1 MIRRH
6 FSVVLLCL
14 GAGRSAFSKWVAPC
28 SSMKMP
34 FLSRAGAAIATMMW
48 FGPWAFADDDF
59 ENYVRPLLVEKC
71 QSCHGEK
78 AKGGLRLNSREALL
92 KGGDSGPAMEP
103 GRPEK
108 SLIVKAIQYEDELR
122 MPPKGKLSAGEIEKL
137 KQWIARGAPWPKSV
151 PTAQAGKDGS
161 FQITDAHQRW
171 WAYQKIRNVVPPT
184 VKNPERAANEI
195 DRFVLASLESRGLSF
210 APRADKRTLIRR
222 ATYDLTGL
230 PPTPEEVQA
239 FLGDES
245 PEAFAKVVDRL
256 LASPAY
262 GQRWARHWLDVVRYA
277 DYLNGDP
284 KTRKP
289 EYDPVEAWHY
299 RDWVVE
305 AFNRDLPFDQF
316 IVHQIAGDLLPSPK
330 GEEVYPEG
338 LVATTFLS
346 NGVWD
351 ANDACKAKIVS
362 DMVQDQIDTI
372 GQAFIGLTLGCA
384 RCHHHK
390 YDPVSQEDYYAL
402 AGIFYSTHILQ
413 ALGAPGAEYVL
424 KRTPLVPKSYFA
436 QQAEQKKRLEAIKTS
451 LSELDKKSPKPAA
464 DSPERTALIK
474 ERDKLQA
481 EMLPAPSVAEA
492 AQEGGTPGGMFPKIQ
507 DVPLHIRGS
516 FTRLGPI
523 IPRRMPTFFAGD
535 KQPAIEKGSGRL
547 ELARWVASKDHPLT
561 ARVIVNRVWAW
572 HFGSGLVRTPSNFG
586 LLSEPPS
593 HPELLDW
600 LASRFLAEGWSLKK
614 LHRRLLL
621 TAAYQQSSVV
631 PQEIVAKDPENIWR
645 GRFPARRL
653 EAEAIR
659 DAMLSVAGT
668 LDRTAGGPPTANLA
682 TPRRSLYV
690 QTARWD
696 RGTFAILFDAANPD
710 ASEEKRNVSTV
721 APQALFLLNHPFVRS
736 QAKGLAARLL
746 RDVPQGDEARIHRA
760 YELLFARR
768 ARDAEVEVCLR
779 VLSRTSPKEAERAWT
794 ELAHVLLCSNE
805 FVFVD

>member
-1 MIRRH
+1 MICRPFH
-6 FSVVLLCL
+6 VALLCL
-14 GAGRSAFSKWVAPC
+14 GAGRIAFLKWVAPC
-28 SSMKMP
+28 ASMKFP
-34 FLSRAGAAIATMMW
+34 FLARAGAAIVTVMW
-48 FGPWAFADDDF
+48 LAPWAFADDDF

-71 QSCHGEK
+71 QSCHGDK
-78 AKGGLRLNSREALL
+78 AKGGLRLNSRDALL
-92 KGGDSGPAMEP
+92 KGGDTGPAMEP
-103 GRPEK
+103 GRPNK
-108 SLIVKAIQYEDELR
+108 SLIVKAIEYNGELR
-122 MPPKGKLSAGEIEKL
+122 MPPKGKLSAGEIDKL

-161 FQITDAHQRW
+161 FKITDAHRRW
-171 WAYQKIRNVVPPT
+171 WAYQKIRNVVPPS
-184 VKNPERAANEI
+184 VKTPERAANEI

-210 APRADKRTLIRR
+210 APKAGKRTLIRR
-222 ATYDLTGL
+222 ATFDLTGL
-230 PPTPEEVQA
+230 PPTPEEVET
-239 FLGDES
+239 FLKDKS

-277 DYLNGDP
+277 DYHDGNP
-284 KTRKP
+284 KARDRNCEP
-289 EYDPVEAWHY
+289 LEAWRF
-299 RDWVVE
+299 RDWVVD
-305 AFNRDLPFDQF
+305 AINRDMPFDQF

-330 GEEVYPEG
+330 GEEIYPEG
-338 LVATTFLS
+338 LIATTFLS

-351 ANDACKAKIVS
+351 RGDACKAKIVS

-372 GQAFIGLTLGCA
+372 GQAFMGLTLGCA

-424 KRTPLVPKSYFA
+424 KRTPLVPKSYIA
-436 QQAEQKKRLEAIKTS
+436 QQAEQKKRLEAIKKA
-451 LSELDKKSPKPAA
+451 LVELDKKSPKPAA
-464 DSPERTALIK
+464 DGPERTALIR

-481 EMLPAPSVAEA
+481 EMLPAPPVAEA

-516 FTRLGPI
+516 FTRLGPV

-535 KQPAIEKGSGRL
+535 KQPVIEKGSGRR
-547 ELARWVASKDHPLT
+547 EMAQWVASKDHPLT
-561 ARVIVNRVWAW
+561 ARVIVNRAWAW
-572 HFGSGLVRTPSNFG
+572 HFGSGLVRTPNNFG

-593 HPELLDW
+593 HPDLLDW
-600 LASRFLAEGWSLKK
+600 LASQFIADGWSLKK

-621 TAAYQQSSVV
+621 SAAFQQTSVM
-631 PQEIVAKDPENIWR
+631 PKEQAAKDPDNIWL
-645 GRFPARRL
+645 GRFSARRL

-668 LDRTAGGPPTANLA
+668 LDQKPGGPATADMT

-696 RGTFAILFDAANPD
+696 RGSFALLFDAANPD
-710 ASEEKRNVSTV
+710 ASEEKRNISTV

-746 RDVPQGDEARIHRA
+746 RDVPHGDEARIHRA

-768 ARDAEVEVCLR
+768 ARDAEVNVCLR
-779 VLSRTSPKEAERAWT
+779 VLSRINPESVERAWT

>member
-1 MIRRH
+1 MIRQH
-6 FSVVLLCL
+6 FNAALLCL
-14 GAGRSAFSKWVAPC
+14 WAMRSAITKGVALC
-28 SSMKMP
+28 SSTTIP
-34 FLSRAGAAIATMMW
+34 FPLRVGAATITVIW
-48 FGPWAFADDDF
+48 LGTSAFADDDF
-59 ENYVRPLLVEKC
+59 ENHVRPLLIDKC

-78 AKGGLRLNSREALL
+78 AKGGLRLNSREAML
-92 KGGDSGPAMEP
+92 KGGDSGPALEP
-103 GRPEK
+103 GRPER
-108 SLIVKAIQYEDELR
+108 SLIVKAIEYDGELR
-122 MPPKGKLSAGEIEKL
+122 MPPKGKLSAGEIEKV
-137 KQWIARGAPWPKSV
+137 KRWIAQGAPWPKS
-151 PTAQAGKDGS
+151 ASAGHAGKEGS
-161 FQITDAHQRW
+161 FQITDAHRRW
-171 WAYQKIRNVVPPT
+171 WAYQKVQKVVPPT
-184 VKNPERAANEI
+184 VKAPERAANEI
-195 DRFVLASLESRGLSF
+195 DRFVLAALEARGLSF
-210 APRADKRTLIRR
+210 APKADKRTLIRR
-222 ATYDLTGL
+222 ATFDLTGL
-230 PPTPEEVQA
+230 PPTPDEVDA
-239 FLGDES
+239 FLRDES

-262 GQRWARHWLDVVRYA
+262 GQRLARHWLDVVRYA
-277 DYLNGDP
+277 DYHDGNP
-284 KTRKP
+284 KSRDKNCEP
-289 EYDPVEAWHY
+289 LEAWRY
-299 RDWVVE
+299 RDWVVD

-330 GEEVYPEG
+330 GEEIYPEG

-351 ANDACKAKIVS
+351 RGDACKAKIVS

-372 GQAFIGLTLGCA
+372 GQAFMGLTLGCA

-436 QQAEQKKRLEAIKTS
+436 KQAEQSKRLEAIKKA
-451 LSELDKKSPKPAA
+451 LVELDKKSPKPAA
-464 DSPERTALIK
+464 DNPERLALIK

-481 EMLPAPSVAEA
+481 EMLPAPPVAEA

-523 IPRRMPTFFAGD
+523 IPRRMPVFFAGD
-535 KQPAIEKGSGRL
+535 KQAVIEKGSGRR
-547 ELARWVASKDHPLT
+547 ELAHWVASKDNPLT
-561 ARVIVNRVWAW
+561 ARVIVNRIWAW
-572 HFGSGLVRTPSNFG
+572 HFGAGLVRTPNNFG

-593 HPELLDW
+593 HPEMLDW
-600 LASRFLAEGWSLKK
+600 LASQFIADGWSLKK
-614 LHRRLLL
+614 LHRRILLSV
-621 TAAYQQSSVV
+621 AYQQTSVI
-631 PQEIVAKDPENIWR
+631 PREPVAKDPDNVWL
-645 GRFPARRL
+645 GRFSARRL

-668 LDRTAGGPPTANLA
+668 LDRAAGGPATADLNV
-682 TPRRSLYV
+682 PRRSLYV

-696 RGTFAILFDAANPD
+696 RGSFAILFDAANPD

-721 APQALFLLNHPFVRS
+721 APQALFLLNHPFVHS
-736 QAKGLAARLL
+736 QAKALAARLL
-746 RDVPQGDEARIHRA
+746 RDVPHGDEARIQRA

-768 ARDAEVEVCLR
+768 ARDAEVRICLG
-779 VLSRTSPKEAERAWT
+779 VLSRMNPESVERAWT

-805 FVFVD
+805 FVFID